1 MIFRKEWLALDDDQ
15 FAILTMLTEK
25 GEFKGTINDI
35 CDYLNRSVTS
45 RKKKKIKR
53 TIQSLFEQDLIT
65 YELID
70 GVYSINIISKGE
82 EILIRDNWI
91 NFERLRKGDFSV
103 SVSWTKILK
112 VLIWLEN
119 NGNVEMTNSQIV
131 LDTRMSETSVTNAKK
146 VLIND
151 YKVLLIDY
159 TYYPVENGVIRRKG
173 QIPQLNAWSSTPA
186 EKVQKYLE

>member
-131 LDTRMSETSVTNAKK
+131 LDSRMSETSVTNAK
-146 VLIND
+146 
-151 YKVLLIDY
+151 
-159 TYYPVENGVIRRKG
+159 
-173 QIPQLNAWSSTPA
+173 
-186 EKVQKYLE
+186 

>member
-91 NFERLRKGDFSV
+91 NFERLRKGDLSV

-159 TYYPVENGVIRRKG
+159 KDGDVCEN
-173 QIPQLNAWSSTPA
+173 
-186 EKVQKYLE
+186 

>member
-1 MIFRKEWLALDDDQ
+1 
-15 FAILTMLTEK
+15 
-25 GEFKGTINDI
+25 
-35 CDYLNRSVTS
+35 
-45 RKKKKIKR
+45 
-53 TIQSLFEQDLIT
+53 
-65 YELID
+65 
-70 GVYSINIISKGE
+70 
-82 EILIRDNWI
+82 
-91 NFERLRKGDFSV
+91 
-103 SVSWTKILK
+103 
-112 VLIWLEN
+112 
-119 NGNVEMTNSQIV
+119 MTNSQIV